1 MNCFKTFI
9 NFATAAATACMASV
23 MLVSCEDD
31 FRDDSLFIPEGTGI
45 ISLQMEFSP
54 LAEGLTGSRADEP
67 VNKILGNAAAGD
79 ALNGIVDLCV
89 LFYDKDGKLLDDYV
103 YYYNKDQ
110 AKKPEALPKSHFF
123 YGETRFKEV
132 DRNPSDASN
141 GKLAQDKSLSGSF
154 DVIKIPYGEYYIVG
168 VANLG
173 NIPSEKYKYTEAT
186 TTYQELFDDP
196 DRSEAVKTIGGLRA
210 LRLEWDASC
219 LANNAEMFGCFTD
232 GQTSRE
238 ATTFFAGESLP
249 TVIVNRDGMQFKSWL
264 RRAASK
270 VTIAFDGTDLRDNT
284 WIHLKSA
291 AIKDIPAGCDLGRK
305 SCVTKADSLLH
316 RPEEEHVAGQYLDYT
331 RGLAAT
337 DEGKYNTAWY
347 TIVRGRK
354 FPSLDN
360 GSLAEGD
367 ENLREPHTPT
377 ELSLFFY
384 ENMQGFGKDKRQ
396 YPELDG
402 DGEPTGA
409 VKDDDILKDN
419 KPYGTYIEVK
429 AFYRSRDGV
438 VSNGDIIYRFMLGKN
453 EIDDYNAERN
463 YHYKLTLHFNGK
475 ANDYDWHIDFNE
487 EPGIK
492 VPIPYYYVPYMYNQ
506 HMVYPVTII
515 GELEGD
521 LEAEIIR
528 SDWGPSTPDAPGQP
542 VAGLEYYNFPDKVVG
557 DGPWH
562 GFLSLRMA
570 PLEEGV
576 DRGRKLAVGKVS
588 GNSKEYIY
596 NQSAANGQYN
606 GLPYNRAYWEG
617 KGDPDLKEKVNH
629 RGHRFY
635 NLTKT
640 PISGR
645 DDNANDDFAN
655 DGSYEVSTTTVNGV
669 KHTTF
674 YIPLYSRE
682 INLIKTAGYRGN
694 NPYMGYYRYAEI
706 KFTAKIKGQ
715 DKPQSV
721 VAKVLQVPRIVNPKG
736 IYRSWDCIDPF
747 NVHLMRLDSEDD
759 ADNMTYLPVTS
770 TGGPWS
776 AEIEY
781 ISDGGGWLSVGGKT
795 AKGDKINGYTDSEI
809 QFDVKFLSKCK
820 DKNSVRS
827 AVIKVLY
834 HNYTCTHRILVR
846 QGYAPVAIASG
857 SNTKWHTCNLQYA
870 VKNADGT
877 ISGHEYEYPRG
888 EGSMFKCGNLFQAIA
903 SVNNKRDD
911 RYKSYPE
918 GQTSYYLAPYDLD
931 PEKTDKPMASW
942 TDIKSNR
949 KAVFKGVKLD
959 INGISCR
966 VPKYEDF
973 EYLRKECD
981 FGAGIL
987 YGDGATETQT
997 NVVKARGYATYLD
1010 KKERQSYGMRGWFV
1024 YNVAKDG
1031 LNLFFPIGVSGNG
1044 HRKDGS
1050 LKSGGS
1056 KAYYHEP
1063 GYARGVLR
1071 YAARA
1076 DKMPDGSGNFAE
1088 YRPLLYT
1095 MYTQF
1100 GAVYWVSGDGPEVG
1114 TQAGTTA
1121 WDINYTTFD
1130 FNTYN
1135 TDATA
1140 LFGDSDA
1147 AFIRLV
1153 ED

>member
-79 ALNGIVDLCV
+79 ALNGIVDMCV

-173 NIPSEKYKYTEAT
+173 NIPSEKYTEAT

-337 DEGKYNTAWY
+337 NEGKYNTAWY
-347 TIVRGRK
+347 TIVKGRK

-367 ENLREPHTPT
+367 ENLRDPHTPT

-419 KPYGTYIEVK
+419 KPCGTYIEVK

-487 EPGIK
+487 EQGIK

-506 HMVYPVTII
+506 SMVYPVTII

-528 SDWGPSTPDAPGQP
+528 SDWGPSRLEAPGVKVP
-542 VAGLEYYNFPDKVVG
+542 KSELEYYDKYDKVVN
-557 DGPWH
+557 DGVWH

-570 PLEEGV
+570 PVEPGV
-576 DRGRKLAVGKVS
+576 DRGRKVSVGGDK
-588 GNSKEYIY
+588 Y
-596 NQSAANGQYN
+596 NYSATYN
-606 GLPYNRAYWEG
+606 GLYYNQAYWEG

-635 NLTKT
+635 NLNKT

-655 DGSYEVSTTTVNGV
+655 DGTYEVSTTTVNGV

-674 YIPLYSRE
+674 HIPLYSRE

-706 KFTAKIKGQ
+706 KFKAKIKGHA
-715 DKPQSV
+715 KPDEV
-721 VAKVLQVPRIVNPKG
+721 IAKVLQVPRIVNPKG
-736 IYRSWDCIDPF
+736 IYRSWNCTDPF

-759 ADNMTYLPVTS
+759 VDDMTYLPVTS
-770 TGGPWS
+770 AGGPWS

-820 DKNSVRS
+820 DENSVRS

-846 QGYAPVAIASG
+846 QGYAPVAIVSG

-870 VKNADGT
+870 VKKADGT

-888 EGSMFKCGNLFQAIA
+888 EGSMFRSGNLFQAIA

-911 RYKSYPE
+911 RYRSYPKD
-918 GQTSYYLAPYDLD
+918 QTSYYLAPYDLD
-931 PEKTDKPMASW
+931 PEKTDKPMATW
-942 TDIKSNR
+942 ENIK
-949 KAVFKGVKLD
+949 ADMTAAFKEVTLD
-959 INGISCR
+959 VNGISCR

-1010 KKERQSYGMRGWFV
+1010 KNERQSYGMRGWFV

-1050 LKSGGS
+1050 GTKGTWTE
-1056 KAYYHEP
+1056 YTFEDND
-1063 GYARGVLR
+1063 ARGVLR
-1071 YAARA
+1071 YAMRS
-1076 DKMPDGSGNFAE
+1076 KPMPEGGTTGKVE
-1088 YRPLLYT
+1088 YRPLHYN
-1095 MYTQF
+1095 MFAQF
-1100 GAVYWVSGDGPEVG
+1100 GATYWTDGKNDKH
-1114 TQAGTTA
+1114 TA

-1130 FNTYN
+1130 FNSFSYN
-1135 TDATA
+1135 ATGH
-1140 LFGDSDA
+1140 FDDSDA
-1147 AFIRLV
+1147 CFIRLV